1 MAELLDSGN
10 RAEMDRGAVP
20 AAFGC
25 EILDERA
32 VVAEDARADHV
43 DLRFVNGHLHRVDTV
58 IGKSMRSANGTAPP
72 ATASV
77 ANPVAQTSS
86 NDQLKAAADNQ
97 AAPMIAKLKAD
108 PKNVELLTSIG
119 NLYYDAQQYPGAV
132 DYYGRELQ
140 IKPSDTA
147 VRTDLATAYWYMGNA
162 DTSIAEFNK
171 ALTYAPTNPNTLFN
185 LGLVKWQGKHDSAG
199 AIAEWKKLLAANPN
213 YEGKDKVE
221 QMLSDVEKQVAA
233 GSGAKS

>member
-1 MAELLDSGN
+1 MTDMNNSSRKQWTAQRALILMAVCLMAGI
-10 RAEMDRGAVP
+10 AGGWAVRGASLPEQPSNAKVQ
-20 AAFGC
+20 
-25 EILDERA
+25 
-32 VVAEDARADHV
+32 
-43 DLRFVNGHLHRVDTV
+43 
-58 IGKSMRSANGTAPP
+58 SAPP
-72 ATASV
+72 AAALSGPSAV
-77 ANPVAQTSS
+77 QSPSP
-86 NDQLKAAADNQ
+86 DQLKAAADNQ

-119 NLYYDAQQYPGAV
+119 NLYYDAQQYPAAV

-162 DTSIAEFNK
+162 DTAIAELNK

-199 AIAEWKKLLAANPN
+199 AIAEWTKLLAANPN
-213 YEGKDKVE
+213 YESKDKVQ
-221 QMLSDVEKQVAA
+221 QMLSDVERQSAA
-233 GSGAKS
+233 GYGPKG

>member
-1 MAELLDSGN
+1 MAVCLMVGLAGGWAALGARVSAQRGN
-10 RAEMDRGAVP
+10 AKVQ
-20 AAFGC
+20 
-25 EILDERA
+25 
-32 VVAEDARADHV
+32 
-43 DLRFVNGHLHRVDTV
+43 
-58 IGKSMRSANGTAPP
+58 SAPP
-72 ATASV
+72 AAAPA
-77 ANPVAQTSS
+77 ANRVAQTRSP
-86 NDQLKAAADNQ
+86 NQLRAAADNQ

-119 NLYYDAQQYPGAV
+119 NLYYDAQQYPAAV

-162 DTSIAEFNK
+162 DTAIAEFNK

-199 AIAEWKKLLAANPN
+199 AIAEWKKLLAVNPN
-213 YEGKDKVE
+213 YESKDKVQ
-221 QMLSDVEKQVAA
+221 QMLSDVERQSAA
-233 GSGAKS
+233 ESGPKG